1 MDPNIPDFMYYAD
14 TIHDMWPVNKTTRG
28 EDVRSKLDNIM
39 PPSVEQ
45 YLRDKTG
52 GKVTASKIEP
62 DTEKFIAENY
72 MLPNE
77 SINVTYKQI
86 MDDYRAGRQG
96 GPLLESVKNAYGL
109 TDVLVI
115 SGIDEKGESLTKNTP
130 ERNYIANFILNFFI
144 PDYKSQEA
152 GFVFDASQGKL
163 PYIFYNIKQCET
175 CKTALT
181 FADSAITSTDD
192 ADDNITKK
200 SGNDKFNK
208 SLSKLNR
215 WSVLFPPNKDNQF
228 LYPVTSNLFTKDKL
242 QLMYYSPDNT
252 FNKNNPYSII
262 LKVTN
267 KTNGKSY
274 ETSFNY
280 KNKNG
285 TSVGELKNI
294 ILKKPGNLEKM
305 LNLKQITDEL
315 KKPGSKITEE
325 EIEKFLYDYKR
336 SGDYEQVN
344 TMEYIKENYNLS
356 IFSSIDILCVLYARM
371 KKINCIRTQGGNVYL
386 YRFPGA
392 LEELTPEVKLKKK
405 YLDIKHKCRQ
415 LLKIIELIK
424 AANGNRKFQTNY
436 DSQNTFFDETI
447 QYAKQNKTLPIV
459 FINKLLEINIVS
471 IKIKFV
477 EILGS
482 SSLLTFLDTKIKD
495 TFTPVSNLLGNNQG
509 VINKLLNNTDQYDAL
524 ITFLTNFINAT
535 DEDIISNPQLF
546 NVTNNTI
553 NYDMQDTDGSNSKK
567 INIELLTTYF
577 ELEDKNIYEA
587 IINTVDKIY
596 NEEKKTFNL
605 NPTKLVKTNGELI
618 ENRNVP
624 FPLFTTKDYSYIYKA
639 IDQINTEFKKR
650 RINNDIIKINIGI
663 LIHEIQ
669 FVINSIE
676 TLNPEW
682 VNMKD
687 QILNGVDF
695 NVANINKEE
704 FDRNLQILKTNI
716 EDFYNKVN
724 QPAPDHDSGPVEKM
738 GIEEEEDADEAEE
751 LQKAMS
757 MSMSKEKDPGVTMDI
772 EGRKDSASASE
783 DEDEELQRAIA
794 MSKEKDPGVTMDTE
808 EKIDSASQDDPSV
821 SSPPRRSPRL
831 TQPKN
836 QFSALFSDSDSDSDD
851 DDSSVVNSPQ
861 EPLRRSSRQF
871 KKVTRLK
878 GGAKRSHED
887 DCDNDEPD
895 VYSPSFSVTSNPSF
909 YFELNETFNSVTQ
922 PLRATIDSIY
932 SINYKGENIY
942 NLLENLK
949 QRMDSIN
956 AQITK
961 TTDPMEKTILNEN
974 RENAWNRSLSS
985 INYLI
990 FDLREDIIVKET
1002 EGTPYSGFDVNKRLI
1017 VKINEILGGENEYL
1031 TNVNTDNTKL
1041 DEIVSG
1047 TFVTGTS
1054 YLEYV
1059 KKINDDIND
1068 RNNLVDQI
1076 HYLYAL
1082 WITEYNLLLYVNNIT
1097 VNNVPSSIDLIG
1109 FILALKTK
1117 QEATGTLSIDID
1129 ERYKN
1134 IFTIIQTYQNTGKTP
1149 EGVRQSDINVYNDIF
1164 TYYAYNL
1171 NSSGIYP
1178 EVITAV
1184 IFAYLDYKTNSDIL
1198 LFKFPP
1204 QVNSLL
1210 PDNRLLSKIEWD
1222 TFYQNIVP
1230 FFAAF
1235 NNTNISLSV
1244 TSNRTTRRRVNP
1256 RKGKRPNTLGGT
1268 KKHNKKNKKSKN
1280 TKKNIKLKIKNFTK
1294 KKVKSK
1300 K

>member
-1 MDPNIPDFMYYAD
+1 MNPSDNIPEFMYYAD
-14 TIHDMWPVNKTTRG
+14 TVHDMWPVNKTARG
-28 EDVRSKLDNIM
+28 EDIRFKLNNIM
-39 PPSVEQ
+39 TPSVEQ
-45 YLRDKTG
+45 YLHDKTG
-52 GKVTASKIEP
+52 GKVTASKIE
-62 DTEKFIAENY
+62 DSTEKFIEEKY
-72 MLPNE
+72 SLPSN
-77 SINVTYKQI
+77 SFNLTYSQI
-86 MDDYRAGRQG
+86 MDDYRAGKQG
-96 GPLLESVKNAYGL
+96 GPLLEKVKNSYGL

-163 PYIFYNIKQCET
+163 PYVFYNIKQCET
-175 CKTALT
+175 CKTSLT

-215 WSVLFPPNKDNQF
+215 WSVLFPPNKDNQY

-285 TSVGELKNI
+285 ASVAELKNI

-315 KKPGSKITEE
+315 KKPGSKINEG

-344 TMEYIKENYNLS
+344 AMEYIKPNYNLS

-371 KKINCIRTQGGNVYL
+371 KNFNCIRTQAGNIYL
-386 YRFPGA
+386 YRFPGS
-392 LEELTPEVKLKKK
+392 LGELTPEVKLKKK
-405 YLDIKHKCRQ
+405 LTELNIKCRQ

-424 AANGNRKFQTNY
+424 AANGNPTFQTNY
-436 DSQNTFFDETI
+436 NSQNTFFDETI
-447 QYAKQNKTLPIV
+447 QYAKQNKTLPIA

-471 IKIKFV
+471 IKSKFV

-482 SSLLTFLDTKIKD
+482 SSLLTFLDNKIKE

-509 VINKLLNNTDQYDAL
+509 IINKLLNNTDQYDAL
-524 ITFLTNFINAT
+524 ITFLTNFIDAK

-553 NYDMQDTDGSNSKK
+553 NYEMQDTDGSNSKK

-577 ELEDKNIYEA
+577 GLEDKNIYEK

-596 NEEKKTFNL
+596 NEEKNTFNL
-605 NPTKLVKTNGELI
+605 NPTKLVKSNGELI

-624 FPLFTTKDYSYIYKA
+624 FPLFTTKDYSYIYKS

-650 RINNDIIKINIGI
+650 RINNIIIIINVNI
-663 LIHEIQ
+663 LLDEINT
-669 FVINSIE
+669 VITNIE
-676 TLNPEW
+676 NLNPEW
-682 VNMKD
+682 VNIKD
-687 QILNGVDF
+687 DILKGFSIVSN
-695 NVANINKEE
+695 NINKEE

-724 QPAPDHDSGPVEKM
+724 ESAPGPGEKM
-738 GIEEEEDADEAEE
+738 GIEDEEDADSDEDEE
-751 LQKAMS
+751 LQKAMA
-757 MSMSKEKDPGVTMDI
+757 MSMQKDPDDAMDT
-772 EGRKDSASASE
+772 EGKKDSA
-783 DEDEELQRAIA
+783 
-794 MSKEKDPGVTMDTE
+794 P
-808 EKIDSASQDDPSV
+808 DSDDLSV

-836 QFSALFSDSDSDSDD
+836 QFSALFSDSDSDSDSD

-861 EPLRRSSRQF
+861 EPVRRSKRDV
-871 KKVTRLK
+871 KRIKYPK
-878 GGAKRSHED
+878 GGAKRSREN
-887 DCDNDEPD
+887 DNNEPD
-895 VYSPSFSVTSNPSF
+895 VYTPSFSVTSNPSF

-956 AQITK
+956 VQITK

-974 RENAWNRSLSS
+974 KENAWNRNATP
-985 INYLI
+985 INNLI
-990 FDLREDIIVKET
+990 YNLREDIIVKET
-1002 EGTPYSGFDVNKRLI
+1002 EGNPYSDFHMNKRL
-1017 VKINEILGGENEYL
+1017 VLKINEILGAGGYL
-1031 TNVNTDNTKL
+1031 TTVNTDNTKL
-1041 DEIVSG
+1041 DAI
-1047 TFVTGTS
+1047 FNNFLFTGTS

-1256 RKGKRPNTLGGT
+1256 IKGKRPNTLGGT
-1268 KKHNKKNKKSKN
+1268 KKHNKKNKKNKKNTKN

-1294 KKVKSK
+1294 KNNKVELSTRNVKREVLNDEIK
-1300 K
+1300 PVPLAKRVY